1 MRIRVNPINPSNP
14 SPSFMRL
21 LSDLL
26 TDVRFG
32 ARLFA
37 RNPGFALVA
46 ALSLALGIG
55 GTTAIF
61 SLIDAIVLRAL
72 PVAEPGQLY
81 IAGPLDTPGSR
92 LSWKFYEDVRNALA
106 GRAEV
111 CGTSTSNRMLVADA
125 GRPGPIGEMPRVQ
138 LLTGECFAT
147 LRQQPQIGRLISPAD
162 NRSPDAHPVAV
173 ISDGFWARQFGRS
186 RDIVGR
192 TFTVSG
198 TAVSVI
204 GVTAPQFLGTSIHLR
219 TDIWV
224 PVMMQHSVRYRG
236 NVSIESGDRLQ
247 PWIPQPEVS
256 WLTLFLRV
264 PAQEQVAEV
273 TARLNAVA
281 QRQFAQREAFRT
293 DEEARRRYQS
303 IRVGLEPGDRGV
315 SALRQ
320 RTRSPLTAL
329 LVMVTLLL
337 LIACAN
343 VAGLLVARAASR
355 QRELAIRVSIGANRG
370 RLVRQLVAESVLL
383 ALVGGALGLL
393 VARWGAD
400 GLLALLTVG
409 GTNTVVDVPMNGR
422 VLGFALATSVITG
435 LLFGLLPAWRASGV
449 SPAHTLSTMSRSV
462 TTKLGGPSRLPL
474 GRFLVAAQIAVTVLL
489 LAMAALFARTLQQVA
504 RVDTGFARGSVL
516 LARLDPISA
525 RYTPEQL
532 PAFYRRLIE
541 HVASAPG
548 VVSASLSLRDP
559 MSGGRR
565 TSSLGVEGY
574 VRPRGEQNEV
584 QEEFVTDDYFRTLG
598 ITLVEGRTFGPEDTA
613 NSRKV
618 SVINETLARRFFK
631 GRGPIG
637 QRWSYDDDVSQGFE
651 IVGVVRDARYN
662 DLRGATPNVA
672 YHPADQSNEYLEGLE
687 VRASGSPA
695 GLATSIRRA
704 IGEVDPRL
712 PILEITTLDARVSLL
727 LTQERLLAALT
738 ISFGAMAL
746 LLACLGLY
754 GTMAYSIARRTA
766 ELGMRI
772 ALGATRGD
780 VLFLVLREAI
790 VVIAIGLAVGLP
802 LAIWAGGH
810 LDDLLYNVSPLDA
823 VSYAS
828 ASLILAIVA
837 VAAALLPARRA
848 AALEPMRAL
857 RTE

>member
-1 MRIRVNPINPSNP
+1 MLPDFLADLR
-14 SPSFMRL
+14 FGMRL
-21 LSDLL
+21 L
-26 TDVRFG
+26 T
-32 ARLFA
+32 

-72 PVAEPGQLY
+72 PVADPGQLY
-81 IAGPLDTPGSR
+81 IAGPPDTPAAR
-92 LSWKFYEDVRNALA
+92 ISWKFYEEVRNALA

-111 CGTSTSNRMLVADA
+111 CATSTSNRMLVADA

-147 LRQQPQIGRLISPAD
+147 LRQQPQVGRLLTPAD
-162 NRSPDAHPVAV
+162 NRSPDAHPMAV

-186 RDIVGR
+186 RDVVGR

-198 TAVSVI
+198 TLVTVI
-204 GVTAPQFLGTSIHLR
+204 GVTAPQFLGTSIHLQ
-219 TDIWV
+219 TDIWL

-236 NVSIESGDRLQ
+236 NVSIENGDRLQ
-247 PWIPQPEVS
+247 PWIPQAEVS
-256 WLTLFLRV
+256 WLTLFLRI
-264 PAQEQVAEV
+264 PSPEQVAEV

-281 QRQFAQREAFRT
+281 QQQFAGRESFRT

-303 IRVGLEPGDRGV
+303 IRVVLEPGDKGI

-329 LVMVTLLL
+329 LAMVSLLL

-355 QRELAIRVSIGANRG
+355 QRELAVRASIGASRG
-370 RLVRQLVAESVLL
+370 RLVRQLVAESLLL

-409 GTNTVVDVPMNGR
+409 GTSTAVGVPLNGR
-422 VLGFALATSVITG
+422 VLGFALAISMITG
-435 LLFGLLPAWRASGV
+435 VLFGLLPAWRASGV

-504 RVDTGFARGSVL
+504 SVDTGFARGSVL

-532 PAFYRRLIE
+532 PAFYRRLID
-541 HVASAPG
+541 HVASSPG
-548 VVSASLSLRDP
+548 VVLASLSLRDP

-565 TSSLGVEGY
+565 TSSLRVEGY
-574 VRPRGEQNEV
+574 VRPRGEQNDI

-598 ITLVEGRTFGPEDTA
+598 IALVEGRTFGPEDTA
-613 NSRKV
+613 NSRRV

-631 GRGPIG
+631 GRSPIG
-637 QRWSYDDDVSQGFE
+637 QRWSYDDDVSEGFE

-662 DLRGATPNVA
+662 DLRGVTPNVA
-672 YHPADQSNEYLEGLE
+672 YHPAVQSNEFLEGLE
-687 VRASGSPA
+687 VRASGSA
-695 GLATSIRRA
+695 AALAASVRRA
-704 IGEVDPRL
+704 IGQVDPRL
-712 PILEITTLDARVSLL
+712 PILDHHAR
-727 LTQERLLAALT
+727 
-738 ISFGAMAL
+738 F
-746 LLACLGLY
+746 
-754 GTMAYSIARRTA
+754 
-766 ELGMRI
+766 
-772 ALGATRGD
+772 TRGPAAHTGAPAGGPD
-780 VLFLVLREAI
+780 AHLRGNGAPAG
-790 VVIAIGLAVGLP
+790 VPRPLRDHGLQHCPAYARAGYAHRPWCDATGRAVPGLARSSHHHFARPDSWHAARHMGK
-802 LAIWAGGH
+802 A
-810 LDDLLYNVSPLDA
+810 A
-823 VSYAS
+823 VSTICS
-828 ASLILAIVA
+828 TTS
-837 VAAALLPARRA
+837 RRST
-848 AALEPMRAL
+848 R
-857 RTE
+857 